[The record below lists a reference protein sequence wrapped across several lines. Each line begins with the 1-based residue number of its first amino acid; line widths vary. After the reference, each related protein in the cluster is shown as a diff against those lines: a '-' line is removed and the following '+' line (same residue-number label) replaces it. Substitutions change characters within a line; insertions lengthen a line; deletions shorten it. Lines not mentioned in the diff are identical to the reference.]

1 MPWEELKKANIET
14 VIEKLNEE
22 KQKVRENGDGV
33 NGEHGHFKAV
43 ERHDP
48 WSLKNKHFKG
58 PATPPLSVQVIMNNQ
73 KAFTICLTII

>member
-33 NGEHGHFKAV
+33 NGEYGYFKA
-43 ERHDP
+43 EKLELP
-48 WSLKNKHFKG
+48 QTLSIIPSEILLKLISQWN
-58 PATPPLSVQVIMNNQ
+58 T
-73 KAFTICLTII
+73 